1 MKNMF
6 IFLQGT
12 FTMFVVSLVSSS
24 LLRHTSISSRPAPLL
39 VKMGSRS
46 LMIDVEMPQRDEVCI
61 LREVINDR

>member
-24 LLRHTSISSRPAPLL
+24 LLRHTSISSRPPPLL